1 MSTQVAFAFR
11 REATSATT
19 ANFAITPK
27 FFIDFP
33 ALAAQ
38 NLHSYAA
45 DWGDL
50 QPSPTDCGLESFM
63 KHIQEMLK
71 EKQLELARL
80 QKEVEALR
88 LVAGMISEESKAAN
102 TDPISLPAA
111 QEIPRPAA
119 TSVANPVAT
128 PVAAAPP
135 APLSIPPA
143 PLNPP
148 SMMMRPPA
156 PAFGEAALA
165 SANDALAKRF
175 P

>member
-1 MSTQVAFAFR
+1 
-11 REATSATT
+11 
-19 ANFAITPK
+19 
-27 FFIDFP
+27 
-33 ALAAQ
+33 
-38 NLHSYAA
+38 
-45 DWGDL
+45 
-50 QPSPTDCGLESFM
+50 M
-63 KHIQEMLK
+63 KHIHEMLK

-88 LVAGMISEESKAAN
+88 LVAGMISEESKAAP
-102 TDPISLPAA
+102 TEPVSLPSAPEVPLPRAA
-111 QEIPRPAA
+111 VAP
-119 TSVANPVAT
+119 VANPFAS
-128 PVAAAPP
+128 PAAAAPP

-148 SMMMRPPA
+148 PMIMRPPA

>member
-1 MSTQVAFAFR
+1 
-11 REATSATT
+11 
-19 ANFAITPK
+19 
-27 FFIDFP
+27 
-33 ALAAQ
+33 
-38 NLHSYAA
+38 
-45 DWGDL
+45 
-50 QPSPTDCGLESFM
+50 M
-63 KHIQEMLK
+63 KHIHEMLK

-88 LVAGMISEESKAAN
+88 LVAGMISEESKAGA
-102 TDPISLPAA
+102 TDPLSLPAA
-111 QEIPRPAA
+111 QEVPPLRPAA
-119 TSVANPVAT
+119 TT

-135 APLSIPPA
+135 VPVSIPSA

-148 SMMMRPPA
+148 QMIMRPSV

>member
-1 MSTQVAFAFR
+1 MSTTLLFAFHR
-11 REATSATT
+11 QTKSAVTST
-19 ANFAITPK
+19 FAVTPK

-88 LVAGMISEESKAAN
+88 LVAGMISEESKVST

-111 QEIPRPAA
+111 QEIPRP
-119 TSVANPVAT
+119 VAT

-135 APLSIPPA
+135 APLSSPPA

>member
-1 MSTQVAFAFR
+1 MPDALDSRLYWQVALVPDR
-11 REATSATT
+11 HSRGLE
-19 ANFAITPK
+19 K
-27 FFIDFP
+27 FIDFAP
-33 ALAAQ
+33 RAPQ
-38 NLHSYAA
+38 NCTSYAA
-45 DWGDL
+45 EWGDL

-63 KHIQEMLK
+63 KPIHEMLK

-88 LVAGMISEESKAAN
+88 LVAGMISEESKAAT

-111 QEIPRPAA
+111 PEIPLARPIA
-119 TSVANPVAT
+119 TPSAN

-135 APLSIPPA
+135 APLSVPMA

-148 SMMMRPPA
+148 PMMMRPPA
-156 PAFGEAALA
+156 PAYGEGALA

>member
-1 MSTQVAFAFR
+1 MYMLPKNKVLPRKRHYCKFR
-11 REATSATT
+11 
-19 ANFAITPK
+19 NFP
-27 FFIDFP
+27 IDFP
-33 ALAAQ
+33 PDAPQ
-38 NLHSYAA
+38 NCISYAA
-45 DWGDL
+45 EWGDL

-63 KHIQEMLK
+63 KHIHEMLR

-88 LVAGMISEESKAAN
+88 LVAGMIGQESKSESI
-102 TDPISLPAA
+102 DPVSLPAA
-111 QEIPRPAA
+111 QEIPSPRPLAPTV
-119 TSVANPVAT
+119 TSQIS
-128 PVAAAPP
+128 AAPP
-135 APLSIPPA
+135 APVSIPAA

-148 SMMMRPPA
+148 PMIMRPPT

>member
-1 MSTQVAFAFR
+1 
-11 REATSATT
+11 
-19 ANFAITPK
+19 
-27 FFIDFP
+27 
-33 ALAAQ
+33 
-38 NLHSYAA
+38 
-45 DWGDL
+45 
-50 QPSPTDCGLESFM
+50 M
-63 KHIQEMLK
+63 KHIHEMLK

-88 LVAGMISEESKAAN
+88 LVAGMISEESKVL
-102 TDPISLPAA
+102 TPEPISLPAA
-111 QEIPRPAA
+111 QEVPMPRSVVAP
-119 TSVANPVAT
+119 VANPA
-128 PVAAAPP
+128 AAAPP

-156 PAFGEAALA
+156 PAYGEAALA

>member
-1 MSTQVAFAFR
+1 
-11 REATSATT
+11 
-19 ANFAITPK
+19 
-27 FFIDFP
+27 
-33 ALAAQ
+33 
-38 NLHSYAA
+38 
-45 DWGDL
+45 
-50 QPSPTDCGLESFM
+50 M
-63 KHIQEMLK
+63 KHIHEMLR

-88 LVAGMISEESKAAN
+88 LVAGMIGQESKAEV

-111 QEIPRPAA
+111 QEIPAVAIGAPPRPA
-119 TSVANPVAT
+119 TTTVANQ
-128 PVAAAPP
+128 VAAAPP

-148 SMMMRPPA
+148 PMMMRPPA
-156 PAFGEAALA
+156 PAYGEGALA